1 MKYQLQNIKILDN
14 YDMYTHIIYILIY
27 CLYVSLLKKNYITY
41 GLHVAE
47 KIKDHSDGNIATDS
61 YHQYKVQFH

>member
-1 MKYQLQNIKILDN
+1 
-14 YDMYTHIIYILIY
+14 MYV
-27 CLYVSLLKKNYITY
+27 LYVNVFNIAY

-61 YHQYKVQFH
+61 YHQYKVPFH